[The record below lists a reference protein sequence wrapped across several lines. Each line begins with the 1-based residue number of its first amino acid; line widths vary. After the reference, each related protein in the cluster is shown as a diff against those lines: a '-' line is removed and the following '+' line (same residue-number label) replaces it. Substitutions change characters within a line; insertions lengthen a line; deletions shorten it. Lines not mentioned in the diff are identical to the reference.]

1 MNKWVWSFQIIIN
14 AMKKMKWRDCQV
26 KKRQG
31 TLGHWEI
38 NDDKKEAGS
47 HINIRGKHFPGRGH
61 QWKNSFS
68 VDEFGV
74 FVEQKGF
81 WCGWNKMKKE
91 DGECDNV
98 RKVRGWQITEGFK
111 GNGNGFGFYS
121 ECDGKPFDNIWEKS
135 KERGHWK
142 PQSKSVVKS
151 SEADRGTGRKIFKEM

>member
-1 MNKWVWSFQIIIN
+1 MNKWVWSFQIVIN
-14 AMKKMKWRDCQV
+14 AMKKMKWRDSQV

-38 NDDKKEAGS
+38 NDKKEAGS

-61 QWKNSFS
+61 QWKNSLS

-98 RKVRGWQITEGFK
+98 RKVCGWQITERFK

-135 KERGHWK
+135 KERSHWK
-142 PQSKSVVKS
+142 PQSKSVV
-151 SEADRGTGRKIFKEM
+151 EVLRGWQRNWEKILKEM